1 MALWCLP
8 PCTTSYQRGPV
19 IGSDVIYAANGVGPT
34 SPWRDGWGRPPRCES
49 VGIHGVSS
57 GEPLA
62 VIPAAAWN
70 AAVAIGPGI
79 VPMVA
84 LCDDCAEAV
93 RKVQGHDYT
102 GNLDE
107 SESQS

>member
-1 MALWCLP
+1 M
-8 PCTTSYQRGPV
+8 
-19 IGSDVIYAANGVGPT
+19 SDVVYAANGVSLT
-34 SPWRDGWGRPPRCES
+34 PWRDGWGRPPRCES

-70 AAVAIGPGI
+70 VAVAIGPGI

-93 RKVQGHDYT
+93 RKAQGHDYA